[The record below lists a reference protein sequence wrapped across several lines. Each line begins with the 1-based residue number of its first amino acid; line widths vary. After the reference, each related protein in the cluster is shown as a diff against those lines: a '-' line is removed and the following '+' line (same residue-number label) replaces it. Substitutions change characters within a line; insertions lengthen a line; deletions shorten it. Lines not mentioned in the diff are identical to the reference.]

1 MRHTA
6 LLAVSLALSLFA
18 GEAAARAYDA
28 KALARYD
35 TSYQKCESRFTEMR
49 GHRDEAYLNLWRI
62 ELTPK
67 TQAQLAKLRASPTY
81 RSEQQRLA
89 GTPASKTTAA
99 AAPVEREC
107 QGLWGELQRRKPKH

>member
-35 TSYQKCESRFTEMR
+35 TSYQKCESRFAEMR
-49 GHRDEAYLNLWRI
+49 GHRDEAYLSLWRI
-62 ELTPK
+62 KLVPK
-67 TQAQLAKLRASPTY
+67 TQAELTKLRASPTY
-81 RSEQQRLA
+81 GAEQKRLA
-89 GTPASKTTAA
+89 MTPPSAPASAA
-99 AAPVEREC
+99 MSPR
-107 QGLWGELQRRKPKH
+107 